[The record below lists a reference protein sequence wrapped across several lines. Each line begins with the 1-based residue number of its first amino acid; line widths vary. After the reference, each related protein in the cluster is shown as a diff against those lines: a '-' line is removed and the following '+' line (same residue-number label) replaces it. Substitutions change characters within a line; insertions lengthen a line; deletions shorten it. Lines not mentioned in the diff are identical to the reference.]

1 MNTEHTGRRIRRR
14 DRRPFAVALLVVL
27 SVIGLAVSTSGPA
40 EAQRPERY
48 RILLFTKTAGFF
60 HPSIP
65 TAIAAIEELGA
76 QRGFAVDATTDAGA
90 FTPQNLAQY
99 SALVFVSTT
108 GNVLP
113 EPSQRAALEGYIRGG
128 GGFLGVHAASD
139 MGAAVRTGWPFY
151 RQLVGA
157 SFLGHTATH
166 VWADAPVAGTIYEG
180 PLTAAPPDAESF
192 GATVRYRSWEPA
204 YVDVE
209 DVRSPAMR
217 GWGQSEVRVDEWY
230 GFRENPRAEVHVLA
244 SLDESS
250 YEPFQGDMG
259 PGAADHPI
267 AWCQEFEGG
276 RSVYT
281 GMGHPAAAW
290 SDHTFLRHILG
301 GIEMAA
307 GQARFDC

>member
-1 MNTEHTGRRIRRR
+1 MPRRSRRR
-14 DRRPFAVALLVVL
+14 
-27 SVIGLAVSTSGPA
+27 TW
-40 EAQRPERY
+40 
-48 RILLFTKTAGFF
+48 
-60 HPSIP
+60 
-65 TAIAAIEELGA
+65 LG
-76 QRGFAVDATTDAGA
+76 T
-90 FTPQNLAQY
+90 

-157 SFLGHTATH
+157 AFLGHTATH

-230 GFRENPRAEVHVLA
+230 GFRENPRAERPRAGLPRREQLRTVPGRH
-244 SLDESS
+244 
-250 YEPFQGDMG
+250 G
-259 PGAADHPI
+259 PRR
-267 AWCQEFEGG
+267 G
-276 RSVYT
+276 RPPDRVVP
-281 GMGHPAAAW
+281 GVRGRQVGLHRHGPPRRGVERPQ
-290 SDHTFLRHILG
+290 FLRHILG

-307 GQARFDC
+307 GEARFDCSAVSPASRRWETSIRASRTRRSARPASGPSWLRIGWMRTVRPISVRAARVSAACRLIAERRVVGVGRGGR